1 MAAKAKHRQGSRQN
15 LPNWAGSSERTF
27 GREQI
32 QQKENVRLRMPVSS
46 TLDSSEEEQH
56 QEHHRDHADL
66 TGAAEGGQIEGHP
79 VTKALH
85 REAAPAAENYKTFKG

>member
-1 MAAKAKHRQGSRQN
+1 
-15 LPNWAGSSERTF
+15 
-27 GREQI
+27 
-32 QQKENVRLRMPVSS
+32 MPVSS

-85 REAAPAAENYKTFKG
+85 REAAPAAENYKTFMKKTEKDTNKWKNIP